1 MNAASLQHIP
11 VISKDTEG
19 PYFFTT
25 SPLMFTAMLQAY
37 ALASSGTEL
46 LMTSE
51 KLFKILWR
59 LNAGSKVL
67 TRLRPLN
74 QLTE

>member
-1 MNAASLQHIP
+1 MLIITIVEWNKFFLTILMHAANLQHIP
-11 VISKDTEG
+11 VTSNDTDS

-37 ALASSGTEL
+37 ALASSGTVL

-51 KLFKILWR
+51 KLFKIL
-59 LNAGSKVL
+59 
-67 TRLRPLN
+67 
-74 QLTE
+74 